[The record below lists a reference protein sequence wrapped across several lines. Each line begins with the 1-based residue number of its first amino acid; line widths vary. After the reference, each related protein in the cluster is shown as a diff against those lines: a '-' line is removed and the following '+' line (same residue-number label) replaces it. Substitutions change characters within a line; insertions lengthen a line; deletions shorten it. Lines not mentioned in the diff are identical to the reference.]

1 MTDQQPAN
9 QETQGNTC
17 DASSCGALMEKMM
30 GENGCDCS
38 EMMSGMLSHT
48 GEGGCAGMMSQM
60 MATCCGARD
69 DTKETPA
76 PESNRE
82 A

>member
-17 DASSCGALMEKMM
+17 DTNSCGALMKKMM
-30 GENGCDCS
+30 GKNGCDCS
-38 EMMSGMLSHT
+38 EMMSGMMSH
-48 GEGGCAGMMSQM
+48 M